1 MTSSE
6 QKRRGGETM
15 IKGLKAAIG
24 AAVVGLLTGTS
35 LSATPG
41 LAQDA
46 DSDLVAKGA
55 YIARLGDCVACHTGL
70 HGKVYA
76 GGLEIKTPIG
86 KIYSTNI
93 TPDPTHGIGTY
104 TLKEFD
110 DAIRRGVRKDGSPLY
125 PAMPYPSFARMTDDD
140 IKALYAYF
148 MHGVKPEV
156 QTNRPTDISWPL
168 SMRWPLGFWA
178 KMFAPAPKGFT
189 PAPGTDP
196 VVARGEY
203 IVTGP
208 GHCGACHTPRGITMQ
223 EKAYDGAGGADFLAG
238 GAPIDNW
245 IAPSLRNDPVVGLG
259 RWSED
264 DLVQF
269 LKSGRI
275 DHSAVFGGMADVV
288 AWSTQYFT
296 DDDLRAMA
304 KYLKSLPP
312 VPAAK
317 GDYTY
322 DASTAKMLD
331 SGNTAGTAGADIYVQ
346 QCAICHRNDGGGV
359 ARMFPPV
366 AGNPVVVSND
376 PTSVAHIIV
385 AGGVLPLTN
394 WAPSTVAMPAYQHI
408 LNDQQI
414 ADVVNFIR
422 SSWGNKASSNIS
434 AGDIEKLRTSG
445 TSINAQAWD
454 ASSSTTSTWGFSVPQ
469 PYGAG
474 WTFAP
479 ATHTGVDAAQ

>member
-1 MTSSE
+1 
-6 QKRRGGETM
+6 M
-15 IKGLKAAIG
+15 IKGFKAALG
-24 AAVVGLLTGTS
+24 AAVVGLLAGTA
-35 LSATPG
+35 LDAAPAV
-41 LAQDA
+41 AQTT

-55 YIARLGDCVACHTGL
+55 YVARLGDCVACHTGL
-70 HGKVYA
+70 HGSVYA

-86 KIYSTNI
+86 AIYSTNI
-93 TPDPTHGIGTY
+93 TPDPTVGIGTY
-104 TLKEFD
+104 TLQDFD
-110 DAIRRGVRKDGSPLY
+110 NAVRRGVRKDGSPLY

-148 MHGVKPEV
+148 MHGVKPV
-156 QTNRPTDISWPL
+156 AQQNRPVDITWPL
-168 SMRWPLGFWA
+168 SMRWPLGIWA
-178 KMFAPAPKGFT
+178 KLFAPAPKAFT

-196 VVARGEY
+196 VIARGEY

-208 GHCGACHTPRGITMQ
+208 GHCGACHTPRGFSMQ
-223 EKAYDGAGGADFLAG
+223 EKAYDATGGADFLAG

-245 IAPSLRNDPVVGLG
+245 IAPSLRNDPVLGLG

-269 LKSGRI
+269 LRSGRI

-288 AWSTQYFT
+288 AWSSQYFT
-296 DDDLRAMA
+296 DDDLKAIA

-312 VPAAK
+312 VPPAR

-322 DASTAKMLD
+322 DASTAQMLD
-331 SGNTAGTAGADIYVQ
+331 SGKTAGVPGADIYLN

-359 ARMFPPV
+359 ARMFPPL
-366 AGNPVVVSND
+366 AGNPVVVTDN
-376 PTSVAHIIV
+376 PTSLAHV
-385 AGGVLPLTN
+385 VVSGGVLPPTN
-394 WAPSTVAMPAYQHI
+394 WAPSAVAMPGYQKI

-422 SSWGNKASSNIS
+422 GAWGNKAPANVT
-434 AGDIEKLRTSG
+434 AADIQKLRTKG
-445 TSINAQAWD
+445 TPISARAWD
-454 ASSSTTSTWGFSVPQ
+454 AGTSTNSTWGFFAPQ

-474 WTFAP
+474 WTFSP
-479 ATHTGVDAAQ
+479 STHTGVDAAQ